1 MRRLRNQ
8 YKTYALSTNVDPS
21 SRKHLVH
28 SQLCDK
34 KLHQRERRLRLQRN
48 QGELMKDIIF
58 VGNKQ
63 RALMEDIL
71 FFVENRSASPADA
84 TMRHNHEHR

>member
-8 YKTYALSTNVDPS
+8 YKTYALCTNIDVS
-21 SRKHLVH
+21 LRKHLVH
-28 SQLCDK
+28 SQVI

-48 QGELMKDIIF
+48 QGELTKDIIF

-71 FFVENRSASPADA
+71 FFIENRSASLADA
-84 TMRHNHEHR
+84 TMRRNHEHR

>member
-1 MRRLRNQ
+1 MLLVPTLILLRGNIWSIAN
-8 YKTYALSTNVDPS
+8 YVI
-21 SRKHLVH
+21 
-28 SQLCDK
+28 

-48 QGELMKDIIF
+48 QGELTKDITV

-71 FFVENRSASPADA
+71 FFIENRSALPAAA
-84 TMRHNHEHR
+84 TMRRNHEHG

>member
-28 SQLCDK
+28 IECVIK
-34 KLHQRERRLRLQRN
+34 VHQRERRLRLQRN
-48 QGELMKDIIF
+48 QGELTKDIIF
-58 VGNKQ
+58 VRNKQ
-63 RALMEDIL
+63 RALMEDNL
-71 FFVENRSASPADA
+71 FFIENRSPWPADA
-84 TMRHNHEHR
+84 TMRRNHEHR